1 MKLTNAEFN
10 VFVEYVTKKL
20 LFYQNEL
27 FKQEVNILIINTF
40 NIK

>member
-10 VFVEYVTKKL
+10 VFVEYITHKL

-27 FKQEVNILIINTF
+27 FKQEVN
-40 NIK
+40 